1 MYTGLLHTHSLL
13 RYFVLLML
21 VIVVAGSLLKW
32 ASNKPYGRLDDKASL
47 YLLIFT
53 HLQLLAG
60 LILYIVSPFVQFN
73 SGTMSEKMTR
83 YWTIEHITLMLL
95 AIALITV
102 ARIRTK
108 KAPDDRTRH
117 LRTWM
122 LNGIALLIVL
132 ISIKMSGR
140 GIIHPGLF

>member
-1 MYTGLLHTHSLL
+1 MYIGLLHTHSLL
-13 RYFVLLML
+13 RYFVVLML
-21 VIVVAGSLLKW
+21 LITVIGSLLKW

-60 LILYIVSPFVQFN
+60 LFLYMVSPFVQFN
-73 SGTMSEKMTR
+73 SNTMSEKTTR
-83 YWTIEHITLMLL
+83 YWTVEHITLMLL

-108 KAPDDRTRH
+108 NAPDARSKH

-122 LNGIALLIVL
+122 LNGIALLIILV
-132 ISIKMSGR
+132 SIKMSGR
-140 GIIHPGLF
+140 GIIHPDLF